1 MNLLK
6 PTNGPAFLEI
16 ICTMIVNLLQ
26 PSNTN
31 SKVHEKVVEREL
43 YLTVAREAFGLLDAI
58 IYSLPSEHH
67 HQLSRSFLFLFLLA
81 LTHEQARYHPSDHE
95 RAYNDAQQSAT

>member
-31 SKVHEKVVEREL
+31 SKVNQKAEECGL
-43 YLTVAREAFGLLDAI
+43 YLTVAREVFGLLDAI
-58 IYSLPSEHH
+58 IYSLPPEYHY
-67 HQLSRSFLFLFLLA
+67 QLS
-81 LTHEQARYHPSDHE
+81 
-95 RAYNDAQQSAT
+95 